1 MKKIVLIIIIGI
13 LICYSFNVQSYS
25 YIQKGNNDIID
36 NHVNLIFSNENLL
49 NLRTLYVDD
58 DGGVD
63 YSRIQDAINN
73 ASDGDNIYVYS
84 GIYFENIQIN
94 KQLII
99 EGENCYNTV
108 IDGGGI
114 DSVVTVNSE
123 NVVIS
128 GFTITNCNNSS
139 DYAGIIINSNNVKI
153 DDNIIS
159 FNKGSGIIG
168 RELSDV
174 LIQNNVISHNYYD
187 GIYLES
193 IEHSEISHNTIENHS
208 YWYYLYGG
216 IIPRSHGFVLYNS
229 NDIMVSDNVFR
240 DALNIDFVI
249 SGSLNIKVRNN
260 DFSSKSGVL
269 IEGSLSHWTSHSF
282 FNNRVDNKPIYYYKN
297 DLIGKTV
304 PLDAG
309 EVILANCRNFKI
321 HNLTIYDGD
330 VGVSIGYCSNI
341 EIMDNVIENTAE
353 GIYIKYSD
361 NIFISGNRIYNV
373 WGVPFL
379 YSCNNSFVNNV
390 IDCNFRYGLGLWYG
404 SNNNNIYNNT
414 IVSNNEDG
422 IISYESNDNH
432 IIFNTINGNNQSGLE
447 LIDSDFNTISG
458 NTFSSNN
465 NDGVKLSF
473 SSNNNV
479 IHHNNFLNN
488 SLHNAY
494 GGSGNSWDF
503 GMYGGNFWSD
513 YIGVDT
519 DGDGFGDEP
528 YEVSSN
534 VKDNY
539 PYIEPII
546 YKQPL
551 KPDKPIGPST
561 GKISEN
567 NSYTFHGIDPLN
579 CDLYYLI
586 DWGDNSDK
594 VWYGPFKSDES
605 IDISH
610 SWIRSNDYS
619 ILVKSK
625 NIIGIESDWSD
636 SLVVSMPKNKM
647 IFSSSFNFIYNHL
660 HLFLILRMFL
670 NISFNIFERII

>member
-1 MKKIVLIIIIGI
+1 MKKIVIIIIGI
-13 LICYSFNVQSYS
+13 LVCYSFSVSGYS
-25 YIQKGNNDIID
+25 YIQKSNNGTID
-36 NHVNLIFSNENLL
+36 HHVNSIFSNENLL

-73 ASDGDNIYVYS
+73 ASDGDSIYVYG

-94 KQLII
+94 KQLIL
-99 EGENCYNTV
+99 EGENCDTTV

-128 GFTITNCNNSS
+128 GFTITNCKNSS
-139 DYAGIIINSNNVKI
+139 DYAGVIINSNHVKI
-153 DDNIIS
+153 NDSIIS
-159 FNKGSGIIG
+159 FNKGFGIIG
-168 RELSDV
+168 RELSDI
-174 LIQNNVISHNYYD
+174 LIQNNVISHNFYD

-193 IEHSEISHNTIENHS
+193 IEHSEISDNTIENHS
-208 YWYYLYGG
+208 YWYYSYGG
-216 IIPRSHGFVLYNS
+216 IIPRSHSFVLYNS
-229 NDIMVSDNVFR
+229 NDVMVSDNVFR

-249 SGSLNIKVRNN
+249 SGSSYINVRNN
-260 DFSSKSGVL
+260 DFSSRSGVL

-282 FNNRVDNKPIYYYKN
+282 FNNRVDGKPIYYYKN

-321 HNLTIYDGD
+321 HNLSIHDGD

-341 EIMDNVIENTAE
+341 DIMDNVIENAAE

-361 NIFISGNRIYNV
+361 NIFIAGNSVYNV

-379 YSCNNSFVNNV
+379 YSCNNSFVDNV
-390 IDCNFRYGLGLWYG
+390 IDGNFRYGLGLWYG

-414 IVSNNEDG
+414 IVNNNEDG

-432 IIFNTINGNNQSGLE
+432 IIFNTLNGNNQSGLE
-447 LIDSDFNTISG
+447 LVDSDFNIVSG
-458 NTFSSNN
+458 NTFSLNN
-465 NDGVKLSF
+465 DDGVKLSF
-473 SSNNNV
+473 SSNNNLF
-479 IHHNNFLNN
+479 HHNNFLNN

-503 GMYGGNFWSD
+503 ETYGGNFWSD
-513 YIGVDT
+513 YTGVDI

-528 YEVSSN
+528 YVVSSN
-534 VKDNY
+534 VKDNF

-546 YKQPL
+546 YKQPP
-551 KPDKPIGPST
+551 KPDKPIGPSS
-561 GKISEN
+561 GKILEDI
-567 NSYTFHGIDPLN
+567 SYIIHGIDSLN
-579 CDLYYLI
+579 YDLYYLI

-594 VWYGPFKSDES
+594 VWHGPFKSGES
-605 IDISH
+605 INISH
-610 SWIRSNDYS
+610 LWIRSNEYS
-619 ILVKSK
+619 IRVKCK

-636 SLVVSMPKNKM
+636 SLGVSMTKNK
-647 IFSSSFNFIYNHL
+647 ILDSSPIRFFNNHP
-660 HLFLILRMFL
+660 HLISLLQLIL
-670 NISFNIFERII
+670 NISFNIYKVII